1 MEILCFFDNSGLH
14 LCYQAS
20 QRLSAVRL
28 LPLSSEAV
36 IPRAML
42 ACTRL
47 GRVSRPSIRL
57 RAVLRAGIRALARS

>member
-20 QRLSAVRL
+20 QRLT
-28 LPLSSEAV
+28 SEAV

-42 ACTRL
+42 ACTKPVRADK
-47 GRVSRPSIRL
+47 RSRKTE
-57 RAVLRAGIRALARS
+57 RSTP